1 MSVDVDVDRAYRAN
15 QSGPDTEDGPESED
29 VDPQTSFS
37 FQTDDDDLKL
47 DSCPVLDSEEEE
59 DEEIEPEPERE
70 VKRRKTWYTQDPSEE
85 VPIERRASP
94 LFRVEIPRIQLGGG
108 WKRSLS
114 GLSMP
119 QRGEEDEVGRT
130 GEFQEGGQVE
140 TLGGSES
147 DALDT
152 EQVQSQ
158 EDDLEDLAMDILER
172 EDNLR
177 TTVSELESQIEE
189 NQKIYH
195 KEKHE
200 IIRWKE
206 AQAQAAAVQ
215 LRLDLEHRHESIQAA
230 LKSVHEKCM
239 KELREELEQER
250 TDMLKRK
257 DEELKVILEKTR
269 SEAKKEF
276 EGEFEAMKLR
286 LTQNWEK
293 EMKDTLAAQKVDITR
308 EVQHRIDEALER
320 EKAQEAKTE
329 AAMNALRVIQASLSV
344 IQGLESNLGNA
355 VPMPVLGDYE
365 ARSLGL
371 VQDSQGKEE
380 VFISEPAFVPEE
392 DVRVNVVERRRSGG
406 MLWRAFW
413 SYWG

>member
-1 MSVDVDVDRAYRAN
+1 
-15 QSGPDTEDGPESED
+15 
-29 VDPQTSFS
+29 
-37 FQTDDDDLKL
+37 
-47 DSCPVLDSEEEE
+47 
-59 DEEIEPEPERE
+59 
-70 VKRRKTWYTQDPSEE
+70 
-85 VPIERRASP
+85 
-94 LFRVEIPRIQLGGG
+94 
-108 WKRSLS
+108 
-114 GLSMP
+114 
-119 QRGEEDEVGRT
+119 
-130 GEFQEGGQVE
+130 
-140 TLGGSES
+140 
-147 DALDT
+147 
-152 EQVQSQ
+152 
-158 EDDLEDLAMDILER
+158 MDILER

-230 LKSVHEKCM
+230 LKSVHESESSFMNKKQGCSEEILMFVKIECM